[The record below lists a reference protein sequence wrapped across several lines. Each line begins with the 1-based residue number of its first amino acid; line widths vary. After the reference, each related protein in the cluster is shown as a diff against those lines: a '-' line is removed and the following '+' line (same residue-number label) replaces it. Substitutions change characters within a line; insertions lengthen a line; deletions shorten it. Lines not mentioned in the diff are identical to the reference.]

1 MSAPYIA
8 VDEANEYCAFL
19 INSQGFD
26 IVTLHRVLPDGVQDP
41 QHKAECLSDQDW
53 QRTIDLVHG
62 APDLLAAL
70 ERLSLCV
77 AGMDQF
83 SLDEDFEAARD
94 QARAAIAKA
103 EGRDMSALTRAEGIC
118 PLDVRVL

>member
-1 MSAPYIA
+1 MSAPHQTSCDLSGLQRA
-8 VDEANEYCAFL
+8 ATARRARREAAARAR
-19 INSQGFD
+19 
-26 IVTLHRVLPDGVQDP
+26 LHRALADNLGAVLARREAAARAR
-41 QHKAECLSDQDW
+41 AE
-53 QRTIDLVHG
+53 RAA

-103 EGRDMSALTRAEGIC
+103 KGT
-118 PLDVRVL
+118 V

>member
-1 MSAPYIA
+1 MSAPHQTSCDLSGLQRA
-8 VDEANEYCAFL
+8 ATARRARREAAA
-19 INSQGFD
+19 
-26 IVTLHRVLPDGVQDP
+26 RAR
-41 QHKAECLSDQDW
+41 AE
-53 QRTIDLVHG
+53 RAA

-103 EGRDMSALTRAEGIC
+103 KGTA
-118 PLDVRVL
+118 